1 MHPTTPN
8 EDRRRPAMPLEEQA
22 FAVKTCACSGIRWC
36 RRCLDPELRRRSGMD
51 PPTRMPAFLE
61 APDAALDG
69 PAAPDFV
76 HAFDARSGRAPG
88 CPAFSGVRVQPDF
101 VSETEALALLE
112 EIEDSPLLQAQSG
125 KWKQHFGPRINFN
138 RRKLSADRFE
148 GLPRYAH
155 AIEAAARRSLEE
167 GPHPSVADRRALER
181 ALAEYTTTD
190 AFVLR
195 YRQSERSNLD
205 FHVDDEHAYGELIL
219 GLSLE
224 SDSVLTFL
232 EGGAETGAG
241 RPDGDL
247 SAERVREET
256 PEARPPRCVRV
267 ALPAR
272 SLLALYGPARSRWRH
287 AILARDVR
295 GQRTSITLRTLAP
308 ALRQTEAG
316 GRVMRL
322 ARP

>member
-1 MHPTTPN
+1 MVPTTENDGP
-8 EDRRRPAMPLEEQA
+8 PGTTKPLEEEA
-22 FAVKTCACSGIRWC
+22 EIVKSCACSGIRWC
-36 RRCLDPELRRRSGMD
+36 RRCLDPELRRRAGMD
-51 PPTRMPAFLE
+51 PPTRMPAFLD
-61 APDAALDG
+61 APDTALDG
-69 PAAPDFV
+69 PRAPDFV
-76 HAFDARSGRAPG
+76 HAFDVRSGLTPG
-88 CPAFSGVRVQPDF
+88 CPAFSGVRVHPDF
-101 VSETEALALLE
+101 VSEAEARSLLE
-112 EIEDSPLLQAQSG
+112 EIEATPLVRAQSG

-138 RRKLSADRFE
+138 KRKLSANRFE

-155 AIEAAARRSLEE
+155 AIESAARRVLDE
-167 GPHPSVADRRALER
+167 GPHPSDADHRTLER

-190 AFVLR
+190 TFVLR
-195 YRQSERSNLD
+195 YRQAERSNLD

-232 EGGAETGAG
+232 EGGAETRAG

-247 SAERVREET
+247 AVERAREET
-256 PEARPPRCVRV
+256 PDERPPRCVRV

-272 SLLALYGPARSRWRH
+272 SLLALWGPARSHWRH
-287 AILARDVR
+287 AILARDIR

-308 ALRQTEAG
+308 ALRQTDAG
-316 GRVMRL
+316 QRVMRL